1 MKTSMV
7 RQLSAC
13 CSTCE
18 GNIITSIICRK
29 AKPTYEKCLADA
41 PRLNKTKGVCRTII
55 PYPESVRE
63 YGFTFTPMF
72 DDKGQACAPVSARRH
87 FGCSISL
94 AIGRVSTMTKLNKK
108 GQVTIPATIRRAMG
122 LKPGDRVEFTAL
134 TDSTVRLDAMRTR
147 LRPISHER
155 AEKIMEERTRS
166 ASASEPDTNG
176 KRRRPDND

>member
-1 MKTSMV
+1 MKTSVV
-7 RQLSAC
+7 RQFSAC

-18 GNIITSIICRK
+18 GNVITSIICRK

-41 PRLNKTKGVCRTII
+41 PRVNKTKGVCRTII

-72 DDKGQACAPVSARRH
+72 DDKRQGSARIRNTPLR
-87 FGCSISL
+87 CSISL
-94 AIGRVSTMTKLNKK
+94 AIGTVSTMTKLTKK
-108 GQVTIPATIRRAMG
+108 GQVTIPAKIRSAMA

-155 AEKIMEERTRS
+155 AEKLMEELTSS
-166 ASASEPDTNG
+166 ASESEPDTNG